1 LESKLEATAA
11 QAKMLLNIRTS
22 NQLDERGSEA
32 PIHQGTLF
40 KLLGFASVSSID
52 FYPAESPSHVMDL
65 NRPLP
70 SDLYGRFNLVYDVGT
85 SEHCFCTSEVLSNAV
100 RLTKLGG
107 RVIHHV
113 PLNNW
118 VDHGSYQFSP
128 TLLFDF
134 YEANGFDELNMLLHF
149 IDRRREQYL
158 PYEPRYFGR
167 LPHSFGG
174 KTKVQGLFTARKAK
188 LLKDIA
194 FPLKVNIGVHSA
206 AKRKTDIRRRRDGRV
221 LLALSG
227 SGPFGC
233 VRNRYENRFCEN
245 AAHSPKVGE

>member
-1 LESKLEATAA
+1 MAYDGLQVPGDVITFGVQAVEATAA
-11 QAKMLLNIRTS
+11 QAKMLLNIGPS

-40 KLLGFASVSSID
+40 KLLGFESVSSID
-52 FYPAESPSHVMDL
+52 FCPAESPSYVMDL

-70 SDLYGRFNLVYDVGT
+70 SDLYGRFNLVYDGGT

-107 RVIHHV
+107 RVMHHV

-118 VDHGSYQFSP
+118 VDHGFYQFSP

-134 YEANGFDELNMLLHF
+134 YEANGFDELNMLFHF
-149 IDRRREQYL
+149 IDRRRERYL
-158 PYEPRYFGR
+158 PYEPRHFGR

-174 KTKVQGLFTARKAK
+174 KTKVQGCFTARKAK
-188 LLKDIA
+188 LVEDIA
-194 FPLKVNIGVHSA
+194 FPIQG
-206 AKRKTDIRRRRDGRV
+206 RYRR
-221 LLALSG
+221 A
-227 SGPFGC
+227 FGGEK
-233 VRNRYENRFCEN
+233 ENR
-245 AAHSPKVGE
+245 HSPETRWSRLARSIGKRTFRLRAKPL